1 MLSDVPS
8 WWESHCVGV
17 VLLAQEEA
25 SHLHLGSAVMGD
37 IAVTAR
43 FAGSALKLGAGFA
56 GSSAWGPAGA
66 VGAVGS
72 VCSASARGGGGCIGD
87 GCTQLQQRVQVSLE
101 QVPIPDRL

>member
-43 FAGSALKLGAGFA
+43 FAGSGLKLGAGFA
-56 GSSAWGPAGA
+56 WDREREARLSDPAQGEKA
-66 VGAVGS
+66 
-72 VCSASARGGGGCIGD
+72 
-87 GCTQLQQRVQVSLE
+87 
-101 QVPIPDRL
+101 